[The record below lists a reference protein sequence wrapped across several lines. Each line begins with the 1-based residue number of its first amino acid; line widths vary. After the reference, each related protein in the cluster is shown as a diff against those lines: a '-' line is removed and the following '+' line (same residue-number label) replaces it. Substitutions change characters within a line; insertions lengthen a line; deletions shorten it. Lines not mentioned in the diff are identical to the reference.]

1 MLQTISK
8 LELNIW
14 EQELQSI
21 HWITYTLHEQ
31 AKHVHID
38 EYMYKNENK

>member
-1 MLQTISK
+1 MLRTISK
-8 LELNIW
+8 LELIIW

-21 HWITYTLHEQ
+21 HEITYTLHELT
-31 AKHVHID
+31 KDVHID

>member
-8 LELNIW
+8 LELIIRK
-14 EQELQSI
+14 QELLSI
-21 HWITYTLHEQ
+21 HNTLHEQ
-31 AKHVHID
+31 TKHAHND

>member
-8 LELNIW
+8 LELIIW
-14 EQELQSI
+14 EQELLSI
-21 HWITYTLHEQ
+21 HYITYTLHEQ
-31 AKHVHID
+31 AKYVHIN

>member
-1 MLQTISK
+1 MLQTIIK
-8 LELNIW
+8 LELIIW
-14 EQELQSI
+14 EQELLSI
-21 HWITYTLHEQ
+21 HYITCTFHEQ